1 MKFIT
6 FLEEKIF
13 LILEQVSFLIVIAFF
28 FSMIGIKG
36 IYIALTIV
44 VLSFFMLLY
53 LIIEYSKQKR
63 KYNKIISLVDNLEEK
78 YLITEIIEKP
88 TDIESQSYYYALKQ
102 ACKAMND
109 KISELEKENA
119 DYQKRKRAY
128 QRRNARFRYLSYNLP
143 VAILMKR
150 QLIL

>member
-63 KYNKIISLVDNLEEK
+63 KYNKIISLVDNLEEN
-78 YLITEIIEKP
+78 I
-88 TDIESQSYYYALKQ
+88 
-102 ACKAMND
+102 
-109 KISELEKENA
+109 
-119 DYQKRKRAY
+119 
-128 QRRNARFRYLSYNLP
+128 
-143 VAILMKR
+143 
-150 QLIL
+150 

>member
-13 LILEQVSFLIVIAFF
+13 LVLEQIAFLIVIAFI
-28 FSMIGIKG
+28 FSMIGIKSV
-36 IYIALTIV
+36 YIALTIV
-44 VLSFFMLLY
+44 ILAFFMFLY

-63 KYNKIISLVDNLEEK
+63 KYKKIISLVDNLEEK
-78 YLITEIIEKP
+78 YLITEIIDKP

-109 KISELEKENA
+109 KISEC
-119 DYQKRKRAY
+119 R
-128 QRRNARFRYLSYNLP
+128 LSR
-143 VAILMKR
+143 IC
-150 QLIL
+150 

>member
-13 LILEQVSFLIVIAFF
+13 LVLEQITFLIIIAFI

-44 VLSFFMLLY
+44 VLAFFMLLY

-63 KYNKIISLVDNLEEK
+63 KY
-78 YLITEIIEKP
+78 
-88 TDIESQSYYYALKQ
+88 
-102 ACKAMND
+102 
-109 KISELEKENA
+109 
-119 DYQKRKRAY
+119 RKKSCR
-128 QRRNARFRYLSYNLP
+128 
-143 VAILMKR
+143 IG
-150 QLIL
+150 

>member
-63 KYNKIISLVDNLEEK
+63 KYNKIISSNANW
-78 YLITEIIEKP
+78 
-88 TDIESQSYYYALKQ
+88 ES
-102 ACKAMND
+102 
-109 KISELEKENA
+109 ENFA
-119 DYQKRKRAY
+119 DCV
-128 QRRNARFRYLSYNLP
+128 F
-143 VAILMKR
+143 
-150 QLIL
+150 LILRFLK

>member
-13 LILEQVSFLIVIAFF
+13 LVLEQITFLIIIAFI

-44 VLSFFMLLY
+44 VLAFFMLLY

-63 KYNKIISLVDNLEEK
+63 KYRKITSLVDKLEEE
-78 YLITEIIEKP
+78 YLIT
-88 TDIESQSYYYALKQ
+88 
-102 ACKAMND
+102 
-109 KISELEKENA
+109 
-119 DYQKRKRAY
+119 
-128 QRRNARFRYLSYNLP
+128 
-143 VAILMKR
+143 
-150 QLIL
+150 